1 MLRSITPL
9 LAMGFFASVPAL
21 ASEPIA
27 VPHFN
32 SVKLH
37 AGGDVTIVPGP
48 AQARDP

>member
-9 LAMGFFASVPAL
+9 LAMGFFAASCAL

-27 VPHFN
+27 VPHFDL
-32 SVKLH
+32 VELH

-48 AQARDP
+48 YSA